1 MEEYIKFENFKDYLE
16 TLESEEKVFT
26 AIKFISENPDCGV
39 DVVQM
44 AVEIQHA

>member
-16 TLESEEKVFT
+16 TLESEEQVFT

>member
-16 TLESEEKVFT
+16 TLESEDKILT
-26 AIKFISENPDCGV
+26 AIRFISDNPDCGT

>member
-1 MEEYIKFENFKDYLE
+1 MEEYIKFEKFKDYLE
-16 TLESEEKVFT
+16 TLDTEEKVFT
-26 AIKFISENPDCGV
+26 AVKFISENPDCDS